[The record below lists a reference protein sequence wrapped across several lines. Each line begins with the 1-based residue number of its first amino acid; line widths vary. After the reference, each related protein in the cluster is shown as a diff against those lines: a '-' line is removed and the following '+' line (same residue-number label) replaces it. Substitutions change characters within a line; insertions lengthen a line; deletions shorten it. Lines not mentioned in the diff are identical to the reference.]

1 MTDLARGVVLA
12 LATYVESTGSLT
24 RRERQRIAATLRE
37 LLARAEVLTV
47 EVETAEAERQA
58 LEAEKNLH
66 AHLANAG
73 MQRAE
78 VARALAEAVRAK
90 HAAFAKMEEADSD
103 GLHWDHRD
111 AFRAALADEVA
122 ALSAWDALNQTGEKG

>member
-1 MTDLARGVVLA
+1 MA
-12 LATYVESTGSLT
+12 LAAYIESTSALT

-37 LLARAEVLTV
+37 LLARIEVLTV
-47 EVETAEAERQA
+47 EVETAEAEREA

-66 AHLANAG
+66 AHLANAR

-78 VARALAEAVRAK
+78 VAHALAEAVRAK
-90 HAAFAKMEEADSD
+90 HAALAKMEEADSD

-111 AFRAALADEVA
+111 AFRAALVDEVT
-122 ALSAWDALNQTGEKG
+122 ALAAWDTLNQTGEKG